1 MFKQFSKVKENYD
14 IDSIIEAQEI
24 LRKKVVQRL
33 QSCEKSEIMKKTHVH
48 KIDEFYEYLKS
59 FVFELAE
66 GPATKRMTKIRKTT
80 VIKELKKQKSIQ

>member
-1 MFKQFSKVKENYD
+1 
-14 IDSIIEAQEI
+14 
-24 LRKKVVQRL
+24 
-33 QSCEKSEIMKKTHVH
+33 MKKTHVH